1 MTHTINVYGAKG
13 GVGTSTVAA
22 LLAAIAYKD
31 GRNVLLVTDGSKDA
45 ASALGV
51 HEPGEDFVTVNPRLH
66 VSQYVRRVDG
76 IVSVTK
82 ADIVIIDW
90 GTEIPYLGATA
101 PNETNVMVTTTD
113 YLSIKRGTRKVG
125 PDHRVVVVEKE
136 YSSLTPTDAINA
148 IQGAVF
154 GVNPHVSTTLKASG
168 NVGIARQVDAG
179 LILSRIPH
187 TAEVLHELLP

>member
-22 LLAAIAYKD
+22 MLAAIAYED

-51 HEPGEDFVTVNPRLH
+51 HEPGKDFVTVNPHFH
-66 VSQYVRRVDG
+66 VSQYVTDVDD

-82 ADIVIIDW
+82 ANIVVIDW
-90 GTEIPYLGATA
+90 ETEIPYLGATA

-136 YSSLTPTDAINA
+136 HSCLTPTDAINA
-148 IQGAVF
+148 F
-154 GVNPHVSTTLKASG
+154 GRPSTILKASG
-168 NVGIARQVDAG
+168 NADIARQVDAG
-179 LILSRIPH
+179 LILSRIPR

>member
-66 VSQYVRRVDG
+66 VSRYVIDVDG

-90 GTEIPYLGATA
+90 GTEIPYLGASA
-101 PNETNVMVTTTD
+101 PDETNVMVTTTE
-113 YLSIKRGTRKVG
+113 YLSIKRGARKVG
-125 PDHRVVVVEKE
+125 TDHRMVIVEKE
-136 YSSLTPTDAINA
+136 YSCLTPTDAINA
-148 IQGAVF
+148 IGR
-154 GVNPHVSTTLKASG
+154 PSTTLKASG

>member
-31 GRNVLLVTDGSKDA
+31 GRNVLLVTDKSKDA

-90 GTEIPYLGATA
+90 ETEIFYLGATA

-136 YSSLTPTDAINA
+136 HSCLTPTDAINA
-148 IQGAVF
+148 F
-154 GVNPHVSTTLKASG
+154 GRPSTILKASG
-168 NVGIARQVDAG
+168 NADIARQVDAG
-179 LILSRIPH
+179 LILSRIPR

>member
-13 GVGTSTVAA
+13 GVGTST
-22 LLAAIAYKD
+22 
-31 GRNVLLVTDGSKDA
+31 
-45 ASALGV
+45 
-51 HEPGEDFVTVNPRLH
+51 
-66 VSQYVRRVDG
+66 
-76 IVSVTK
+76 VTK

-136 YSSLTPTDAINA
+136 HSCLTPTDAINA
-148 IQGAVF
+148 F
-154 GVNPHVSTTLKASG
+154 GRPSTILKASG
-168 NVGIARQVDAG
+168 NAGIARQVDAG
-179 LILSRIPH
+179 LILSRIPR